1 MIKNRKSMEKT
12 EFRKRNYEAPQ
23 CELLHLDGEYFICT
37 SVLPKVPGSS
47 EEKWENE
54 KEEIGGEF
62 EP

>member
-1 MIKNRKSMEKT
+1 MEKT

-23 CELLHLDGEYFICT
+23 CEVLHLDGEYFICT